1 MGWAVVPFLDIGK
14 GGVFCIEIFKMI
26 LKMLVMNLQG
36 YNVVKNQMESAKIIF
51 MDIQPGLWYNER
63 KHSWLLHRYRK
74 SGITRIYVEKER
86 GYL

>member
-1 MGWAVVPFLDIGK
+1 
-14 GGVFCIEIFKMI
+14 
-26 LKMLVMNLQG
+26 MN
-36 YNVVKNQMESAKIIF
+36 VKNQMESARIIF

-74 SGITRIYVEKER
+74 SGITRIYVKKER